1 MAKQQL
7 CKNKK
12 LLKTDMAAYI
22 AHVEK
27 PKFVCASCGRVAN
40 RKGLLC
46 EPLKITRFK
55 QNRCPGKA
63 TRNGF

>member
-7 CKNKK
+7 CKIKK
-12 LLKTDMAAYI
+12 LLKNDIEAYV

-46 EPLKITRFK
+46 EPLKISRLK
-55 QNRCPGKA
+55 REAESK
-63 TRNGF
+63 